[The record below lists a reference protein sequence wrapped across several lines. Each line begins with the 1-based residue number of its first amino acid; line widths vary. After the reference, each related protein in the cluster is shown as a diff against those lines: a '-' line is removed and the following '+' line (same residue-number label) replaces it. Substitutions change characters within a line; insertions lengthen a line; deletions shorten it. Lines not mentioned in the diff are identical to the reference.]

1 MCLQIKNVSIMK
13 KSELLTVLI
22 IARRLIE
29 IASDN
34 FADNA
39 QQICYIQHP
48 LNEPNDLPPNAIQGL
63 SPDIVLNIILIMLSL
78 WKNRR

>member
-1 MCLQIKNVSIMK
+1 MK
-13 KSELLTVLI
+13 KSELITVLI

-29 IASDN
+29 IISDN
-34 FADNA
+34 LDDKT
-39 QQICYIQHP
+39 QQICYTKHP
-48 LNEPNDLPPNAIQGL
+48 LNQPDDLHPNAIQGL

>member
-1 MCLQIKNVSIMK
+1 MQIKNVSIMK

-34 FADNA
+34 FADNT
-39 QQICYIQHP
+39 QQSCYIQHP
-48 LNEPNDLPPNAIQGL
+48 LNQPNDVHPNVIQGL